1 MAKPAKNT
9 AVIVARRR
17 DSVALPPCTL
27 GFASLTEPDTYDP
40 DKPLFKADA
49 CFNPAGIAALAILV
63 QKECIDAN
71 LEKLREEMAST
82 KGMEAFVGVEPQSPE
97 AWLAGKLKQPK
108 ENARVPL
115 PKLVVSRK
123 ATYQD
128 RSGNTVTRD
137 IGCWD
142 AHNNPLNL
150 KALKLGMGSTVQIV
164 VNPNLYISKLI
175 GFPQPKFDLVGIRV
189 LRLKQFGGQRPP
201 TETDEDAIR
210 EVLGEEFVV
219 DEDLSAF
226 AAGSTLPG
234 AQPGGDA
241 PPPAS
246 DEDTVR
252 GAF

>member
-17 DSVALPPCTL
+17 DSTALPPCTL

-40 DKPLFKADA
+40 DKPLFKADG
-49 CFNPAGIAALAILV
+49 CFNPAGIAALATLV

-82 KGMEAFVGVEPQSPE
+82 KGMEGFVAIEPQTPE

-108 ENARVPL
+108 ENSRVPL
-115 PKLVVSRK
+115 PKLVISRK
-123 ATYQD
+123 ATYKD
-128 RSGNTVTRD
+128 RSGEIVTRS

-142 AHNNPLNL
+142 AHNRPLDL
-150 KALKLGMGSTVQIV
+150 RALKLGMGSTVQLIV
-164 VNPNLYISKLI
+164 NANLYISKLI

-189 LRLKQFGGQRPP
+189 LKLKQFGGQRPP

-210 EVLGEEFVV
+210 EVLGEEFQV

-226 AAGSTLPG
+226 AAGASALPG
-234 AQPGGDA
+234 VSPGEV

-246 DEDTVR
+246 DEDTVK

>member
-17 DSVALPPCTL
+17 DSVALPPCIL
-27 GFASLTEPDTYDP
+27 GFGSLTEPDTYDP
-40 DKPLFKADA
+40 DKPLFKLDA
-49 CFNPAGIAALAILV
+49 CYNPAGIAALAALV

-82 KGMEAFVGVEPQSPE
+82 KGMEAFVNVEPQTPE

-108 ENARVPL
+108 DNSRVPL

-123 ATYQD
+123 ATYKD
-128 RSGNTVTRD
+128 RSGEIVTRT

-142 AHNNPLNL
+142 SHNKPLDL
-150 KALKLGMGSTVQIV
+150 KALKLGMGSTIQPIV
-164 VNPNLYISKLI
+164 NANLYISKLI
-175 GFPQPKFDLVGIRV
+175 GFPQPKFDLVGVRI
-189 LRLKQFGGQRPP
+189 LQLKQFGGQRPP
-201 TETDEDAIR
+201 QETDEDAIR

-226 AAGSTLPG
+226 AAGATPLPG
-234 AQPGGDA
+234 VQPGET

-246 DEDTVR
+246 DEDTVQ